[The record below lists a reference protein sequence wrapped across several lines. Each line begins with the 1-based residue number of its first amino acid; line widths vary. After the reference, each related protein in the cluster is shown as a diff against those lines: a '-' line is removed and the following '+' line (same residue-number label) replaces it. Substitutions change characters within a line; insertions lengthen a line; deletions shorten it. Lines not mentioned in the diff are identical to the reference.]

1 MLKVL
6 GIGDNVCDVYLHK
19 EIMYPGGQALNF
31 TAYAKKLG
39 ADADFMGVFGKD
51 AVAEHVKNTLDA
63 LGVGRTHCRSFEGE
77 NGFARVTLKEGD
89 RVFMGSNRGGV
100 IQEHP
105 IFLDADDVSYVSG
118 FDLVHTSNN
127 GFTEDLLPKLKEL
140 PPAVSYD
147 FSFRWNEEE
156 RVKKVCPFVDFAFL
170 SCSGLTD
177 EETEELCRKLHREGC
192 GIVTATRGSKGA
204 VVYDGRRIYRQLP
217 HYVEPV
223 DTMGAGDS
231 FATALLVALLTDLK
245 RTGGDLRTAAASGK
259 LEEFLPA
266 ALDKAAAFAAETC
279 LTDGAFGHGIRV
291 PESVR
296 SRVMAEKL

>member
-1 MLKVL
+1 M
-6 GIGDNVCDVYLHK
+6 
-19 EIMYPGGQALNF
+19 
-31 TAYAKKLG
+31 
-39 ADADFMGVFGKD
+39 
-51 AVAEHVKNTLDA
+51 
-63 LGVGRTHCRSFEGE
+63 
-77 NGFARVTLKEGD
+77 
-89 RVFMGSNRGGV
+89 
-100 IQEHP
+100 
-105 IFLDADDVSYVSG
+105 
-118 FDLVHTSNN
+118 
-127 GFTEDLLPKLKEL
+127 
-140 PPAVSYD
+140 
-147 FSFRWNEEE
+147 
-156 RVKKVCPFVDFAFL
+156 KKVCPFVDFAFL

-245 RTGGDLRTAAASGK
+245 RTGGDLPSAGASGK

-296 SRVMAEKL
+296 GRVMAEKL

>member
-1 MLKVL
+1 M
-6 GIGDNVCDVYLHK
+6 
-19 EIMYPGGQALNF
+19 
-31 TAYAKKLG
+31 
-39 ADADFMGVFGKD
+39 
-51 AVAEHVKNTLDA
+51 
-63 LGVGRTHCRSFEGE
+63 
-77 NGFARVTLKEGD
+77 
-89 RVFMGSNRGGV
+89 
-100 IQEHP
+100 
-105 IFLDADDVSYVSG
+105 SG

-245 RTGGDLRTAAASGK
+245 RTGGDLPAAGASGK

-266 ALDKAAAFAAETC
+266 ALDKAAVFAAETC

-296 SRVMAEKL
+296 GRVMAEKL